1 MFQSITSASVFFFF
15 SEWRMHDMIDD
26 LSRLSPIQK
35 PSLNSR
41 AAIVCGMSPIDLSS
55 IFSWSIKRPAGEKIV
70 CSQTFSVY
78 KPSHLWLENDYHSL
92 NSFMLFILR
101 NKYSYILAPS
111 KLVIN
116 NWIQLKG
123 QLTQITKNKQTKNL
137 KTQTHILT
145 YPSGIYPCRQFWFY

>member
-1 MFQSITSASVFFFF
+1 MFSLQIFYIKLTSSVCEQQEEGSCFCNRYVSIHYISQCFFLSFFFA
-15 SEWRMHDMIDD
+15 EWMHDMIDD

-92 NSFMLFILR
+92 GSFMLGVL
-101 NKYSYILAPS
+101 YL
-111 KLVIN
+111 
-116 NWIQLKG
+116 
-123 QLTQITKNKQTKNL
+123 
-137 KTQTHILT
+137 
-145 YPSGIYPCRQFWFY
+145 YPCVELIGSNQMN